1 MSFRKE
7 KKYSFPNKNLFS
19 FVKYLS
25 DQGMKKIYDDRIINS
40 LYFDNNL
47 LSMHHESEEGVLP
60 RKKIRIRWYNKEN
73 IFNKEVKISS
83 LEGRYKF
90 IEEKLNENNL
100 NSIYNLSFF
109 DQIYGYLKSKLL
121 VTYERSYFGIKSV
134 RITIDKNIKY
144 SKSIDHSNIVINDN
158 LSVVEIKTSID
169 CSDDYIDDI
178 TNKMTD
184 RFSKYTRGI
193 NFFKSQN

>member
-7 KKYSFPNKNLFS
+7 KKYSFPNKSLFS

-25 DQGMKKIYDDRIINS
+25 DQGIKKIHDDRIINS
-40 LYFDNNL
+40 LYFDNNI

-60 RKKIRIRWYNKEN
+60 RKKIRIRWYDEEN

-121 VTYERSYFGIKSV
+121 VTYERSYFELKSV
-134 RITIDKNIKY
+134 RITIDQNIKY
-144 SKSIDHSNIVINDN
+144 SKSIDHSKIVINDN

-178 TNKMTD
+178 TNKMSD

-193 NFFKSQN
+193 NFFKS